1 VIEATR
7 GGLRVLVPS
16 SLEEVGLRCAVS
28 TLPLDV
34 RHRGDRDRFAAA
46 LGLSPHLLAQV
57 RQVHHAEVLRVD
69 GPTGDPAPEADGL
82 VTATPGLALFLR
94 AADCSLVVVAD
105 PVHRAVGAV
114 HAGWKGSARGIV
126 VNLVRTM
133 QRQFG
138 SDPRR
143 CRAAIGPTIGVERYP
158 VGAEVPAA
166 FRRSR
171 EWTKECVAM
180 RGDRLHFDLA
190 RANRL
195 FLLECGIPPPSIEA
209 SPRCTFDSPGLLH
222 SFRRDG
228 AGGGHHGIVAAWPEP

>member
-1 VIEATR
+1 MIEATR
-7 GGLRVLVPS
+7 GGLRVLVAPGLE
-16 SLEEVGLRCAVS
+16 SLGLRCAVS

-34 RHRGDRDRFAAA
+34 RQGPDRDRFALA
-46 LGLSPHLLAQV
+46 LGLDPSRLAQV

-69 GPTGDPAPEADGL
+69 APTGAEPPEADGL

-126 VNLVRTM
+126 VNLVRAM
-133 QRQFG
+133 RQQFG
-138 SDPRR
+138 SDPRE
-143 CRAAIGPTIGVERYP
+143 CRAAVGPTIGVERYP
-158 VGAEVPAA
+158 VGPEVPAA

-171 EWTKECVAM
+171 EWTKQCVAV

-195 FLLECGIPPPSIEA
+195 FLLESGLRGEAIEVA
-209 SPRCTFDSPGLLH
+209 AQCTFDSPALLH
-222 SFRRDG
+222 SFRRDST
-228 AGGGHHGIVAAWPEP
+228 GGGHHGIVAAWPAR